1 MPGTLV
7 PAQNFDHLL
16 DPVSGYDGMHDLQ
29 FHAPPEDG
37 ADFRRGALVSLN
49 AAGNIVAGCGAADMP
64 LWSINDTGDFDV
76 ASDVGNFSGGIIATF
91 VATGG
96 YELKTTEFVDTDV
109 YAPNDLLT
117 AGTAGDVG
125 LVGLSPALYGDAV
138 IVGCVSKGQFEEV
151 YGQHVLQFWPMFIP
165 TIAGA
170 FTP

>member
-29 FHAPPEDG
+29 FHAEPAAG
-37 ADFRRGALVSLN
+37 ADFRRGSLVSLD
-49 AAGNIVAGCGAADMP
+49 ASGKLVAGCGDADMP
-64 LWSINDTGDFDV
+64 LWAINDTGDFDV
-76 ASDVGNFSGGIIATF
+76 ASDVGNFSGGVVATF

-96 YELKTTEFVDTDV
+96 YELKTTEFVTTET
-109 YAPNDLLT
+109 YGPNDLLT

-125 LVGLSPALYGDAV
+125 LVTPSPALYGDAV

-151 YGQHVLQFWPMFIP
+151 YGQQVVQFWPLFIP
-165 TIAGA
+165 KISGA
-170 FTP
+170 FT